1 MVIDAV
7 EEKKEIISRYRRLL
21 RQAKPVLKDGD
32 AKFIKRAFTMAMEA
46 HKDMRRKSGEPYI
59 FHPLSVAE
67 ICVEEIGLGP
77 TSIVAALLHDVVEDT
92 DIQLKDIEQIF
103 GKKTAKIVDGLTK
116 IKGAFEYGSS
126 AQAENFRKMLFT
138 LSEDVRVILI
148 KLADRLHNMR
158 TLESMPRNKQ
168 LRISSETI
176 YLYAPLA
183 HRLGLNAIKTE
194 LEDLYLRFTD
204 QQVYQ
209 EIANKIDESRASR
222 NKFIKQFVQP
232 LKEELDKL
240 NIQYEIKSRPK
251 SIFSIYSKMSKQN
264 IPFEEVYDL
273 FAVRLI
279 LETPVE
285 QEKSF
290 CWQVYSIV
298 TDYYTPNPDRLR
310 DWISTPKGNGY
321 ESLHTTVMAKNGQW
335 VEVQIRTKR
344 MDEIAEKGYAAHWKY
359 KDSVSSHES
368 NLEKWL
374 VKVRDL
380 LEKQDLSAL
389 EFVDDFR
396 GNLFNEEVFVFTPK
410 GELKTLPIGATALDF
425 AFDIHTDIGAKCI
438 GAKVN
443 QKLVPINHEL
453 KNGDQI
459 EILTSSKQK
468 PNDDWL
474 RFVISPKAKSKI
486 KELLKENKRFLVDE
500 GKEVLTRKLKQLKI
514 DGNSRV
520 FEQMRAYFNVPSQFE
535 LHFRVGKGLITVNDL
550 KKFKE
555 FKPSSPLKAKSH
567 AEVQDVRTIEQ
578 ELNKAKGRHEDTLL
592 IGEDMDVVEYK
603 LAKCCTPIPGDEVF
617 GFVTVNEGIKIH
629 RTTCP
634 NATELLA
641 NHGNRV
647 IKAKW
652 TSQHEVAFLTG
663 LKVIGTDRVGLINDV
678 SKVISEELK
687 VNMSSLS
694 FKTDQGIF
702 SGEIMLYVN
711 DTRHLETLIL
721 KLETVEGVVKVSRF
735 DSRNNL
741 Q

>member
-1 MVIDAV
+1 MVIDV
-7 EEKKEIISRYRRLL
+7 EEERKEIINRYRRLL
-21 RQAKPVLKDGD
+21 RKAKPILNEGD
-32 AKFIKRAFTMAMEA
+32 AKLIKRAFTISMEA
-46 HKDMRRKSGEPYI
+46 HKEMRRKSGEPYI

-67 ICVEEIGLGP
+67 ICVEEIGLGT

-92 DIQLKDIEQIF
+92 DIQLKDLEQIF
-103 GKKTAKIVDGLTK
+103 GKKIAKIIDGLTK
-116 IKGAFEYGSS
+116 IKGVFEYGTS

-168 LRISSETI
+168 LRVSSETI

-204 QQVYQ
+204 HPVYRD
-209 EIANKIDESRASR
+209 ISNKIDESKASR

-232 LKEELDKL
+232 VKDELDKL
-240 NIQYEIKSRPK
+240 KVECEIKSRPK
-251 SIFSIYSKMSKQN
+251 SIFSIYNKMRKQN

-273 FAVRLI
+273 FAVRI
-279 LETPVE
+279 IIDTPLE
-285 QEKSF
+285 QEKSY

-335 VEVQIRTKR
+335 VEVQIRTRR

-359 KDSVSSHES
+359 KDSVSNHES

-374 VKVRDL
+374 VRVREL
-380 LEKQDLSAL
+380 LEKQDLTAL

-396 GNLFNEEVFVFTPK
+396 GNLFNEEIFVFTPK
-410 GELKTLPIGATALDF
+410 GELKTLPTGATALDF

-443 QKLVPINHEL
+443 QKLVPINHTL

-468 PNDDWL
+468 PNEDWL

-486 KELLKENKRFLVDE
+486 KELLKEDKRNVADE
-500 GKEVLTRKLKQLKI
+500 GKEILLRKTKQLKI
-514 DGNSRV
+514 DVNSRIY
-520 FEQMRAYFNVPSQFE
+520 EQMRDYFKVNSQFE
-535 LHFRVGKGLITVNDL
+535 LHYRVGKGLITVNDF
-550 KKFKE
+550 KRFKE
-555 FKPSSPLKAKSH
+555 FKPSSPLKNKAHS
-567 AEVQDVRTIEQ
+567 EITDVKRIEQ
-578 ELNKAKGRHEDTLL
+578 EINKLKGRYEDILL

-711 DTRHLETLIL
+711 DTRHLEMLIE
-721 KLETVEGVVKVSRF
+721 KLEKVEGVVKVTRF
-735 DSRNNL
+735 DSRNNNG
-741 Q
+741 

>member
-1 MVIDAV
+1 MVIDEV
-7 EEKKEIISRYRRLL
+7 EEKREIIARYRRLL
-21 RQAKPVLKDGD
+21 RLAKPILKEGD
-32 AKFIKRAFTMAMEA
+32 ARLIKRAFTISMEA
-46 HKDMRRKSGEPYI
+46 HKNMRRKSGEPYI

-67 ICVEEIGLGP
+67 ICVEEIGLGT
-77 TSIVAALLHDVVEDT
+77 TSIIAALLHDVVEDT
-92 DIQLKDIEQIF
+92 DIQLSDLQGIF
-103 GKKTAKIVDGLTK
+103 GKKIAKIIDGLTK
-116 IKGAFEYGSS
+116 IRGVFEYGTS

-168 LRISSETI
+168 LRVSSETI

-204 QQVYQ
+204 PPIFE
-209 EIANKIDESRASR
+209 EITNKIAETKASR
-222 NKFIKQFVQP
+222 NRFIKQFVLP
-232 LKEELDKL
+232 IKEELDKL
-240 NIQYEIKSRPK
+240 GVNYEIKSRPK
-251 SIFSIYSKMSKQN
+251 SVFSIYNKMRKQN

-273 FAVRLI
+273 FAIRVI
-279 LETPVE
+279 IDTPLE
-285 QEKSF
+285 QEKSY

-335 VEVQIRTKR
+335 VEVQIRTLR

-359 KDSVSSHES
+359 KDNAAKYES

-374 VKVRDL
+374 VRVRET
-380 LEKQDLSAL
+380 LEKQDLTAL

-396 GNLFNEEVFVFTPK
+396 GNLFSEEVFVFTPK
-410 GELKTLPIGATALDF
+410 GELKTLPTGATALDF

-443 QKLVPINHEL
+443 QRLVPINHVL

-459 EILTSSKQK
+459 EILTSAKQK
-468 PNDDWL
+468 PNEDWL

-486 KELLKENKRFLVDE
+486 KELLKEDKRKVSDE
-500 GKEVLTRKLKQLKI
+500 GKEVLLRKLKQLKI
-514 DGNSRV
+514 DANGQV
-520 FEQMRAYFNVPSQFE
+520 FEQMREFFKVPSQFE
-535 LHFRVGKGLITVNDL
+535 LYYRVGFGSITVNDL
-550 KKFKE
+550 KRFKE
-555 FKPSSPLKAKSH
+555 YKPASPLKGREH
-567 AEVQDVRTIEQ
+567 NEVRDVKTIEQ
-578 ELNKAKGRHEDTLL
+578 EINRAKGRYEDILL

-629 RTTCP
+629 RTSCP

-663 LKVIGTDRVGLINDV
+663 LKVVGTDRVGLINDV

-711 DTRHLETLIL
+711 DTRHLEVLIS
-721 KLETVEGVVKVSRF
+721 KLEKVEGVVKVSRF
-735 DSRNNL
+735 DSRVN
-741 Q
+741 

>member
-1 MVIDAV
+1 MVVDAV
-7 EEKKEIISRYRRLL
+7 EEKREIINRYRRLL
-21 RQAKPVLKDGD
+21 RQAKPFLKEGD
-32 AKFIKRAFTMAMEA
+32 AKVIKRAFTIAMEA
-46 HKDMRRKSGEPYI
+46 HKNMRRKSGEPYI

-67 ICVEEIGLGP
+67 ICVEEIGLGT

-92 DIQLKDIEQIF
+92 DIQLADIERTF
-103 GKKTAKIVDGLTK
+103 GNKITKIVDGLTK
-116 IKGAFEYGSS
+116 IRGVFEYGTS

-168 LRISSETI
+168 LRVSSETI

-204 QQVYQ
+204 YPTYRD
-209 EIANKIDESRASR
+209 IANKIDETKASR
-222 NKFIKQFVQP
+222 NRFIKQFVQP
-232 LKEELDKL
+232 IKDELDLLKVEF
-240 NIQYEIKSRPK
+240 EIKSRPK
-251 SIFSIYSKMSKQN
+251 SIFSIFNKMRKQN

-273 FAVRLI
+273 FAIRVI
-279 LETPVE
+279 LDTPID
-285 QEKSF
+285 QEKTF
-290 CWQVYSIV
+290 CWQIYSIV

-359 KDSVSSHES
+359 KDNAAKYES

-374 VKVRDL
+374 VRVRET

-410 GELKTLPIGATALDF
+410 GELKTIPKGATALDF
-425 AFDIHTDIGAKCI
+425 AFEIHTDIGAKCI

-443 QKLVPINHEL
+443 QKLVPINHVL

-468 PNDDWL
+468 PNEDWL
-474 RFVISPKAKSKI
+474 RFVISPKAKAKI
-486 KELLKENKRFLVDE
+486 KDLLKEDRRKIAEE
-500 GKEVLTRKLKQLKI
+500 GKEVLIRKMRQMKI
-514 DGNSRV
+514 DVNGQV
-520 FEQMRAYFNVPSQFE
+520 YEQLRDFFNVSSQLE
-535 LHFRVGKGLITVNDL
+535 LLFKVGKGIITVADL
-550 KKFKE
+550 KKFQDY
-555 FKPSSPLKAKSH
+555 KPSTVKKPVLVEVPDIKA
-567 AEVQDVRTIEQ
+567 IEQ
-578 ELNKAKGRHEDTLL
+578 ELKSKGGAEDTLL

-617 GFVTVNEGIKIH
+617 GFVTVSEGIKIH
-629 RTTCP
+629 RTNCP
-634 NATELLA
+634 NAPELLA

-663 LKVIGTDRVGLINDV
+663 LRIIGTDRVGLINDV

-694 FKTDQGIF
+694 FKTDHGIF
-702 SGEIMLYVN
+702 NGEIMLYVN
-711 DTRHLETLIL
+711 DTRHLEVLIN
-721 KLETVEGVVKVSRF
+721 KLEKVEGVVQVNRF
-735 DSRNNL
+735 DSRAA
-741 Q
+741 